1 MAKKS
6 EFIIA
11 KAKFVKGSP
20 RKIREVADA
29 VKNLSVTAAMNQLK
43 LSPRR
48 FAKTIW
54 LVYSQAVGNAKNN
67 FKLSPES
74 LVVADLA
81 IQEGPR
87 FKRRDV
93 HSHGARYDAGVRH
106 KRQSH
111 ITLKLAVKK

>member
-1 MAKKS
+1 MAIPK
-6 EFIIA
+6 FIMA
-11 KAKFVKGSP
+11 KAKFIKGSP

-29 VKNLSVTAAMNQLK
+29 VKKLSVTAAMNQLK

-54 LVYSQAVGNAKNN
+54 QVYSQAVGNAKNN
-67 FKLSPES
+67 FKISPES
-74 LVVADLA
+74 LIVADLS

-93 HSHGARYDAGVRH
+93 HAHGARFDAGTRH

-111 ITLKLAVKK
+111 IILKLAVKK